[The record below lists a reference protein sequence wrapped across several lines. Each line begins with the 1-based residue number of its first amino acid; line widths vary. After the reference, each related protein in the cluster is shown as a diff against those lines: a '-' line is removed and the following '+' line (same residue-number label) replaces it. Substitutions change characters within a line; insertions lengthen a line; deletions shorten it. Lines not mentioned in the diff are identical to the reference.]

1 MEFIHK
7 LVRMF
12 LHLFC
17 FFPIKKN
24 RIIFTSFKGQQYACN
39 PKYIFEFLYANYGN
53 SLEYIWCL
61 NKPQKTLQK
70 CKNVKIIPYKSFLFM
85 YYQLTAKVV
94 VINHQNPVYIPL
106 RKKQFKINTWHGGGA
121 YKKVGISTQSEAVRF
136 EKYKALCEIQ
146 DTDLFISSCST
157 FTKVMSESQCLS
169 RNIYF
174 ESGMPRNDIF
184 FKDYTAVSQKAR
196 NILEIPMNKKIVLFA
211 PTFRGNINNKHFD
224 MIIDI
229 DLCIQALQ
237 KRFGGEWV
245 FLFRGH
251 GGSIV
256 KNLLN
261 SDYIKDATLYG
272 DMQELLCLADIL
284 ITDYSSSVWDYSL
297 TGKPG
302 FLFTPDLEEYIGERG
317 FYTPIE
323 KWSYKYAK
331 TNKELEKNILEFDI
345 INHTRKVNQHLSELG
360 SFETG
365 NATKIVS
372 DKILEYLKPKK

>member
-1 MEFIHK
+1 MEFVHK
-7 LVRMF
+7 LVRIL
-12 LHLFC
+12 LHIFYL
-17 FFPIKKN
+17 FPIKKN

-39 PKYIFEFLYANYGN
+39 PKYLYEFLYQKYGD
-53 SLEYIWCL
+53 SFEYIWCL
-61 NKPQKTLQK
+61 NIPIDVL
-70 CKNVKIIPYKSFLFM
+70 KNNKKVIIVPYKSFLYI

-106 RKKQFKINTWHGGGA
+106 GKQQLKINTWHGGGA
-121 YKKVGISTQSEAVRF
+121 YKKVGIATQSEVVRF
-136 EKYKALCEIQ
+136 EKYKALYEIQ

-157 FTKVMSESQCLS
+157 FTKVMTESQCLS

-184 FKDYTAVSQKAR
+184 FKDYTSISQKAR
-196 NILEIPMNKKIVLFA
+196 NILEIPLNKKTVLFA

-224 MIIDI
+224 MVIDI
-229 DLCIQALQ
+229 DLCLQALQ
-237 KRFGGEWV
+237 KRFGGDWI
-245 FLFRGH
+245 FIFRGH
-251 GGSIV
+251 GGLIV
-256 KNLLN
+256 NDLLN
-261 SDYIKDATLYG
+261 TGYIKDATLYG
-272 DMQELLCLADIL
+272 DMQELLCLADVL
-284 ITDYSSSVWDYSL
+284 ITDYSSSIWDYSL

-331 TNKELEKNILEFDI
+331 TNKELEKNIIEFDAA
-345 INHTRKVNQHLSELG
+345 NHTQKVKQHLFELG

-372 DKILEYLKPKK
+372 DKILEVLKPKK